1 MTEIAVDIWFDF
13 LCPWCYIGKR
23 RFESALAAFDRAEKV
38 RVRWR
43 SFDLHPGEP
52 HTAEL
57 TIPQRLERDLGL
69 PRAEAE
75 HAVDRVGLVAAELGL
90 EYHMRDALLV
100 NSFDAHRLA
109 RYGATQGLAD
119 EIRERIMRAYT
130 GEGANIADHAILT
143 RLGTDVGLDE
153 AAVGAVLA
161 GDDFADQVRSDHR
174 EARLRGVSGVPTV
187 VVGDGPTVVGAQP
200 IASYLDALQLAQGAA
215 PR

>member
-23 RFESALAAFDRAEKV
+23 RFESALAAFDRAEDV
-38 RVRWR
+38 RIRWR

-52 HTAEL
+52 RTAEL

-75 HAVDRVGLVAAELGL
+75 RAVDRVGLLAAELGL
-90 EYHMRDALLV
+90 DYHMRDALLV

-109 RYGATQGLAD
+109 RYGASQGLAD

-130 GEGANIADHAILT
+130 GEGANIADHATLI
-143 RLGTDVGLDE
+143 RLGTEVGLDE
-153 AAVGAVLA
+153 VAVRAVLA
-161 GDDFADQVRSDHR
+161 GDDFGDHVRSDHR
-174 EARLRGVSGVPTV
+174 EGRARGVSGVPTV
-187 VVGDGPTVVGAQP
+187 VVGNGPAVVGAQP
-200 IASYLDALQLAQGAA
+200 IASYLDALRSAPGAT